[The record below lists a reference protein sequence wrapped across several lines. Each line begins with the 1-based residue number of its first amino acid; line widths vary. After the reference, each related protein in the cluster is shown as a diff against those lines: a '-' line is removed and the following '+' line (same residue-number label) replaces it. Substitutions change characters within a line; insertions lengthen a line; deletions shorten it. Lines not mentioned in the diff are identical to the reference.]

1 MLQTKGN
8 KTMNNKALLIV
19 IAVVLVG
26 IFTILLVQTT
36 EETPEEKIANSI
48 SEVSADISSGIKG
61 Q

>member
-1 MLQTKGN
+1 
-8 KTMNNKALLIV
+8 MNNKALLIV